1 MPARERVLFL
11 HSMIQSSTLTF
22 FRQLRKNNHK
32 PWFDAHRAQYE
43 AARKNI
49 EDFLQA
55 VIDKHGKKDP
65 GIAGLTAKSCLYR
78 INRDIRFSKD
88 KTPYK
93 THQAA
98 GITKGGKKSPLAGYY
113 VHIEPDGKTMV
124 AGGIWMPEAANLKK
138 IRQEI
143 DYCYDEFH
151 KIVTAKKFTNQFGGL
166 YRGEDVSLVKVPQ
179 GFEKDNPAA
188 EYLQFKSWL
197 ASREFSDADV
207 TSKDFL
213 KMVTDAFE
221 TMQPFL
227 QFLNRPLE
235 ND

>member
-1 MPARERVLFL
+1 
-11 HSMIQSSTLTF
+11 MIQSSTLSF

-43 AARKNI
+43 AAREDI
-49 EDFLQA
+49 ESFMQA
-55 VIDKHGKKDP
+55 VINKHGKKDP
-65 GIAGLTAKSCLYR
+65 EIASLTARNCLYR

-93 THQAA
+93 THLA
-98 GITKGGKKSPLAGYY
+98 GSITKGGKKSPLAGYY
-113 VHIEPDGKTMV
+113 LHIEPDGKTMV
-124 AGGIWMPEAANLKK
+124 GGGLWMPEPGNLKK
-138 IRQEI
+138 VRQEI

-151 KIVTAKKFTNQFGGL
+151 KIITTKKFTSQFGEL

-188 EYLQFKSWL
+188 DYLKLKSWL
-197 ASREFSDADV
+197 ASREFEDAEV

-213 KMVTDAFE
+213 KKVTDAME
-221 TMQPFL
+221 AMQPFL
-227 QFLNRPLE
+227 NFLNRALDSE
-235 ND
+235 

>member
-1 MPARERVLFL
+1 MPAHERVLFL

-55 VIDKHGKKDP
+55 VIDKHGKRDP
-65 GIAGLTAKSCLYR
+65 DIAGLTAKSCLYR

-98 GITKGGKKSPLAGYY
+98 GITKGGKKSPFAGYY

-124 AGGIWMPEAANLKK
+124 AGGIWMPETVNLKK

-151 KIVTAKKFTNQFGGL
+151 KIVTAKKFVNQFGGL

-188 EYLQFKSWL
+188 EYLKFKSWL

-213 KMVTDAFE
+213 KKTTDAFE

-235 ND
+235 NE